1 MTILTLLCN
10 IAFAEPPKVE
20 AVTGFRMGYGYVA
33 ESDLQ
38 SPHLMVLGWDHMQTV
53 STGTRI
59 DVIVAGNVS
68 LGGMNQGVLLP
79 SSHLIIGY
87 QFNDSLQLGI
97 GPVLTFS
104 ELNTTPSTR
113 LNMIAAAGWNIK
125 MGDVYFPIH
134 AAYVPDVDGRWRTY
148 ITTGMNWPISSR

>member
-1 MTILTLLCN
+1 MTNLILLSTV
-10 IAFAEPPKVE
+10 AFAEPPKME
-20 AVTGFRMGYGYVA
+20 AVSGFRMGYGYVSD
-33 ESDLQ
+33 SDLRT
-38 SPHLMVLGWDHMQTV
+38 PHLMVLGWDHMQTID
-53 STGTRI
+53 TGTPI

-68 LGGMNQGVLLP
+68 VGGMNQGMILP
-79 SSHLIIGY
+79 STHLIVGY
-87 QFNDSLQLGI
+87 QINDALQLGV

-104 ELNTTPSTR
+104 EINSSPSTR

-148 ITTGMNWPISSR
+148 VTTGMNWPL

>member
-1 MTILTLLCN
+1 MNILTLLCN
-10 IAFAEPPKVE
+10 IALAEPPNVE

-33 ESDLQ
+33 DSELQ
-38 SPHLMVLGWDHMQTV
+38 TPHLMVLGWDHMQTI
-53 STGTRI
+53 STGTMI

-79 SSHLIIGY
+79 SSHLIVGY

-104 ELNTTPSTR
+104 ELNTTPSAR

-148 ITTGMNWPISSR
+148 ITTGMNWPLSSR